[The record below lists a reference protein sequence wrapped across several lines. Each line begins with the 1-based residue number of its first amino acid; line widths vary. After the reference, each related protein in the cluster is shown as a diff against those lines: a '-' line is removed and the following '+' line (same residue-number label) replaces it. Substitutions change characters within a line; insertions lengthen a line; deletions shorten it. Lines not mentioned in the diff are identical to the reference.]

1 MVTPESSIAKSTTP
15 SSTSTSAPSRTRTSA
30 WPVASWN
37 PSTHTTVNS
46 SLTTTI
52 GKCDHRLV
60 WNQSIVNPEGFLK
73 NLENYLLTYFF
84 LHRCY
89 LGNFRTSS
97 TVSSS
102 TAQVTAYILKT
113 NVASMKTKLFPHS
126 MEVATNIWTTHR
138 ETTVTGVTSEP
149 ICQVNIFLSHFF
161 FL

>member
-1 MVTPESSIAKSTTP
+1 M
-15 SSTSTSAPSRTRTSA
+15 
-30 WPVASWN
+30 
-37 PSTHTTVNS
+37 
-46 SLTTTI
+46 
-52 GKCDHRLV
+52 
-60 WNQSIVNPEGFLK
+60 
-73 NLENYLLTYFF
+73 YFF
-84 LHRCY
+84 LPRCY

-149 ICQVNIFLSHFF
+149 ICQVNICFNQLLYLFAQPHVNDPYDQLRSM
-161 FL
+161 